1 MKYIFLFVLAFIFS
15 AKLNAQKINVKIDPY
30 LKTEV
35 KWTDNE
41 KLYEKLI
48 QRVYV
53 NLTKIDNDYIIKFE
67 KYNGDLLKFDVYS
80 IAKNDLGII
89 LLKSGDTAVIKSTSY
104 QNSDI
109 QYNASEYRHQ
119 YYIAESS
126 LNKNSIVSTLLLRI
140 TSSLF
145 LIFRRKGRCEK
156 RELKILITSHFLQ
169 WRGLMK
175 IING

>member
-1 MKYIFLFVLAFIFS
+1 MKYIFLFFLAFIFS
-15 AKLNAQKINVKIDPY
+15 AKLNAQKLNVKIDPY

-109 QYNASEYRHQ
+109 QYNASEYKHQ

-126 LNKNSIVSTLLLRI
+126 LNKMMDDYPVSIRFYDIKGSSHELLWKE
-140 TSSLF
+140 SKSL
-145 LIFRRKGRCEK
+145 IIPNQIR
-156 RELKILITSHFLQ
+156 
-169 WRGLMK
+169 LMF
-175 IING
+175 NLPLLEN

>member
-1 MKYIFLFVLAFIFS
+1 MKYIFLFFLAFIFS
-15 AKLNAQKINVKIDPY
+15 AKLNAQKLNVKIDPY

-109 QYNASEYRHQ
+109 QYNASEYKHQ

-126 LNKNSIVSTLLLRI
+126 LNKMMDDYPVSIRFYDIKGTSHELLWKE
-140 TSSLF
+140 S
-145 LIFRRKGRCEK
+145 
-156 RELKILITSHFLQ
+156 KILIIPNQ
-169 WRGLMK
+169 IRLMF
-175 IING
+175 NLPLLEN

>member
-1 MKYIFLFVLAFIFS
+1 MKYLFLFVFIFIVS
-15 AKLNAQKINVKIDPY
+15 EKINAQKLNTKVDPY
-30 LKTEV
+30 LKTEIR
-35 KWTDNE
+35 WTDNE

-53 NLTKIDNDYIIKFE
+53 NLTKIDNEYILKFE
-67 KYNGDLLKFDVYS
+67 KYNGDLMKFDVYS

-109 QYNASEYRHQ
+109 QYNASEYKHQ

-126 LNKNSIVSTLLLRI
+126 LNKMMDDYPVSIRFYDIKGSSHELLWKE
-140 TSSLF
+140 SKSL
-145 LIFRRKGRCEK
+145 IIPNQIR
-156 RELKILITSHFLQ
+156 
-169 WRGLMK
+169 LMF
-175 IING
+175 NLPLLEN

>member
-1 MKYIFLFVLAFIFS
+1 MKYILLFFLAFIFCTKS
-15 AKLNAQKINVKIDPY
+15 NAQKLNVKIDPY

-67 KYNGDLLKFDVYS
+67 KYNGDLMKFDVYS

-119 YYIAESS
+119 YYISESS
-126 LNKNSIVSTLLLRI
+126 LNK
-140 TSSLF
+140 
-145 LIFRRKGRCEK
+145 LILAF
-156 RELKILITSHFLQ
+156 ISFI
-169 WRGLMK
+169 
-175 IING
+175 

>member
-1 MKYIFLFVLAFIFS
+1 MKYLFLFVFIFIVS
-15 AKLNAQKINVKIDPY
+15 EKTNAQKLNTKVDPY
-30 LKTEV
+30 LKTEIR
-35 KWTDNE
+35 WTDNE

-53 NLTKIDNDYIIKFE
+53 NLTKIDNEYILKFE
-67 KYNGDLLKFDVYS
+67 KYNGDLMKFDVYS

-109 QYNASEYRHQ
+109 QYNASEYKHQ

-126 LNKNSIVSTLLLRI
+126 LNKMMDDYPVSIRFYDIKGSSHELLWKE
-140 TSSLF
+140 SKSL
-145 LIFRRKGRCEK
+145 IIPNQIR
-156 RELKILITSHFLQ
+156 
-169 WRGLMK
+169 LMF
-175 IING
+175 NLPLLEN